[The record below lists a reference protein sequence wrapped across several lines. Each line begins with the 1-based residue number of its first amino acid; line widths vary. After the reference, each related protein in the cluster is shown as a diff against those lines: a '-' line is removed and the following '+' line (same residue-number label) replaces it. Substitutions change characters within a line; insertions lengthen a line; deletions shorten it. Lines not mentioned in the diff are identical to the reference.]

1 MENLCPKWRICSQ
14 STCRKHSAILS
25 TLLVRNPAVM
35 KTDHVRVSGF
45 FSFVNLEYR
54 LNLSAHVTI
63 LLTSQQGFWQGE
75 WDYKHRCLLLGSGSR
90 ALVNAFIL
98 FSTKVQLISIFSY
111 WISNLGNHHHRWFG
125 VDNVHIP
132 CKYIILTNLI
142 CFYCYLV
149 KDRQFLLHLW
159 HQSC

>member
-1 MENLCPKWRICSQ
+1 
-14 STCRKHSAILS
+14 
-25 TLLVRNPAVM
+25 M

-63 LLTSQQGFWQGE
+63 LLTSCDTGNKENVG
-75 WDYKHRCLLLGSGSR
+75 G
-90 ALVNAFIL
+90 VNMIVCMF
-98 FSTKVQLISIFSY
+98 FSY
-111 WISNLGNHHHRWFG
+111 WISNLGNHHYRWVG

-132 CKYIILTNLI
+132 CKYIILANLI

-149 KDRQFLLHLW
+149 DRYGKYMSQMTDIFLIHL
-159 HQSC
+159 S